1 MNVVYERC
9 CGLDVHKRT
18 VVACVLRPSQGGSPQ
33 KAIRT
38 FGTMTADVL
47 ALADWLADTGCTHVA
62 MEGTGVYWQPIW
74 NLLEDRFTL
83 LLVNARHVKAV
94 PGRKTDVKD
103 AEWLADLLRHG
114 LLTSSFVPN
123 REQRELRE
131 LTRYRTALLRER
143 AAEANR
149 LHKTLEA
156 ANLKLASVV
165 TDITGKSGRA
175 ILRALI
181 AGETEPT
188 RLAALAEGRLREK
201 IPQLEQAVVSRF
213 GPHQRFLVAQHLDLL
228 DVFDERIAQ
237 VSTEIATRTQPL
249 AATVARLDT
258 IPGVGQRTAEVLVAE
273 IGTDRERFPTAGH
286 LASWAG
292 MCPGNDESAGKRRS
306 GKTRKGSPW
315 LRAALA
321 EAAQAAGRTKGS
333 FLQAQYRRL
342 AARRGKQRATVAVGH
357 TILRI
362 AYQLLHDPAR
372 VYEERGAHA
381 VAERHRQTLERD
393 LVRRLQRLGNTVVL
407 QPVGVT

>member
-1 MNVVYERC
+1 MDVVYERC

-18 VVACVLRPSQGGSPQ
+18 VVACVRTPGPHGQLQQ
-33 KAIRT
+33 EVRT

-47 ALADWLADTGCTHVA
+47 ALAEWLTEAGCTHVA

-74 NLLEDRFTL
+74 NLREDRFVL

-114 LLTSSFVPN
+114 LLTGSFVPD
-123 REQRELRE
+123 RPQRELRE

-149 LHKTLEA
+149 LQKTLEA
-156 ANLKLASVV
+156 ANLKLASVI

-181 AGETEPT
+181 AGETEPA
-188 RLAALAEGRLREK
+188 RLTALAEGRLREK
-201 IPQLEQAVVSRF
+201 LPQREQALVGHV
-213 GPHQRFLVAQHLDLL
+213 GPHQRFLVAQQLDHLDFL
-228 DVFDERIAQ
+228 DERIRQ
-237 VSTEIATRTQPL
+237 VSAEIATRTQPL
-249 AATVARLDT
+249 AETVARLDT

-273 IGTDRERFPTAGH
+273 VGTDMERFPTADH

-292 MCPGNDESAGKRRS
+292 MCPGNHQRAGRQVS

-315 LRAALA
+315 LRPALA

-333 FLQAQYRRL
+333 SLQAQYRRL
-342 AARRGKQRATVAVGH
+342 AARRGTQRATVAVGH

-362 AYQLLHDPAR
+362 AYHLLQDPTS
-372 VYEERGAHA
+372 VYHEQGGPDGEERNRRAIEHA
-381 VAERHRQTLERD
+381 

-407 QPVGVT
+407 QPVGAT